1 MKKRTKI
8 LLVLFCV
15 AVMTTCSVMFTLAF
29 LTDRESV
36 KNTFTVGD
44 VQIKVDESVVTP
56 DGKPEV
62 DVDGNPVREEQ
73 GNEYHLVPGKTYQKD
88 PMVTVKAGSEPCYV
102 RMLVQLNCISELKAI
117 FGEGF
122 LPENYVEGWD
132 SSKWS
137 CADIKDN
144 GDNTATYEF
153 RYYTTVDASDAE
165 QDLPLEPLFTHFSV
179 PAELTGA
186 QLETISEFEIIAVGN
201 AIQVESFENAEDA
214 WAAFENQ
221 YQNP

>member
-1 MKKRTKI
+1 MKNKTKMIII
-8 LLVLFCV
+8 LLCFVL
-15 AVMTTCSVMFTLAF
+15 MTACSVMLTLAF

-44 VQIKVDESVVTP
+44 VQIKVDESVVNP
-56 DGKPEV
+56 DGDPEL
-62 DVDGNPVREEQ
+62 DEDGNPVREEQ
-73 GNEYHLVPGKTYQKD
+73 GNEYHLIPGKTYQKD

-102 RMLVQLNCISELKAI
+102 RMLVTLNCVSELKAI
-117 FGEGF
+117 FGDDF
-122 LPENYVEGWD
+122 LPEHYVEGWD

-137 CADIKDN
+137 CVGISDN

-153 RYYTTVDASDAE
+153 RYYTTIDASDEE

-186 QLETISEFEIIAVGN
+186 QLETISDFEILVVGN
-201 AIQVESFENAEDA
+201 AIQAESFDNADAA

>member
-1 MKKRTKI
+1 MKNKTKMIII
-8 LLVLFCV
+8 LLCFVL
-15 AVMTTCSVMFTLAF
+15 MTACSVMLTLAF

-44 VQIKVDESVVTP
+44 VQIKVDESVVNP
-56 DGKPEV
+56 DGDPEL
-62 DVDGNPVREEQ
+62 DEDGNPVREEQ
-73 GNEYHLVPGKTYQKD
+73 GNEYHLIPGKTYQKD

-102 RMLVQLNCISELKAI
+102 RMLVTLNCVSELKAI
-117 FGEGF
+117 FGDDF
-122 LPENYVEGWD
+122 LPERYVEGWD

-137 CADIKDN
+137 CVGISDN

-153 RYYTTVDASDAE
+153 RYYTTIDASDEE

-186 QLETISEFEIIAVGN
+186 QLETISDFEIRVVGN
-201 AIQVESFENAEDA
+201 AIQAESFDNADAA